1 MQNLIFGIY
10 CEVNIDVLKQ
20 IQIKYI
26 EDYEELVRYL
36 LDFHMM
42 PVKPSILAIDGVDR
56 YFEQKCGL
64 VQKQVRL
71 QFLLTLIK

>member
-26 EDYEELVRYL
+26 EDYEELVKYL
-36 LDFHMM
+36 LDFHLL
-42 PVKPSILAIDGVDR
+42 PDKPSLLAIDGVDK
-56 YFEQKCGL
+56 YFE
-64 VQKQVRL
+64 
-71 QFLLTLIK
+71 